1 MMKMPTDTLLR
12 LAVVLVGSSALI
24 LTGFNVKREIEIRKP
39 SAPIRIVPDWKQ
51 YITAGHRI
59 GSDSAKVTV
68 VVFSD
73 YQCPAC
79 NAAFSDLAAIRRG
92 NEDNVA
98 VILRH
103 YPIAQHVYANAAA
116 RAAVCA
122 DGQGRFEQMN
132 TLLFLKADSF
142 AVQSFAD
149 IAAVA
154 GVPNIEEFTRCMDDP
169 NTVAVVAGDVAAG
182 TAINVTA
189 TPTFVI
195 NGVQYTGA
203 LGVKAIV
210 KQHLGQ
216 SSTRFKR
223 SQAVLN

>member
-1 MMKMPTDTLLR
+1 MKSFTDILLR

-24 LTGFNVKREIEIRKP
+24 LTGFNVRREIEFRIP
-39 SAPIRIVPDWKQ
+39 PAPTRIVPDWKQ
-51 YITAGHRI
+51 YITAGHRL
-59 GSDSAKVTV
+59 GSDRAEVKVL
-68 VVFSD
+68 VFSD

-92 NEDNVA
+92 NEENVA

-142 AVQSFAD
+142 AVQGFAD
-149 IAAVA
+149 IAALA
-154 GVPNIEEFTRCMDDP
+154 DVPNIEEFTRCMDDP
-169 NTVAVVAGDVAAG
+169 STAAVVTSDVAAG
-182 TAINVTA
+182 TAIKVTA
-189 TPTFVI
+189 TPTIVI
-195 NGVQYTGA
+195 NGEQYTGA
-203 LGVKAIV
+203 LGLKAIV
-210 KQHLGQ
+210 RRHLGN
-216 SSTRFKR
+216 SSKRFKR
-223 SQAVLN
+223 SQAVPN